1 MGGQAVGRT
10 TSDTRTHAPQLDDP
24 CRFLKGVGP
33 RRAETLE
40 KLGIRTAGDLLLH
53 APRNHFDRTEIVR
66 IADLQ
71 PGTTACLHAQ
81 VESLHARPAW
91 RGRRST
97 QAVVSDAT
105 GRLRVTWYSHWL
117 ADVLRPGFRLLLAG
131 PVSLVRGRLEM
142 RQPEYERLD
151 DDEGG
156 ETVHGGR
163 IVPLYPL
170 TRGLSQKWMR
180 NLLRQTLETH
190 GACVDEVLPE
200 DLRGGLPGRR
210 QALQDLHFPDSLT
223 DRDRALER
231 FKTEELFFLQLLLA
245 RRRHASE
252 HDARGQRLTGRRGLH
267 EQYLNHLPFR
277 LTGAQQRVLQEI
289 LVDLESGTWMQRL
302 LQGDVGSGKTVLAVA
317 ALLRAVDSGTQA
329 VLMAPTEALALQH
342 ADRLVSTCVRLGV
355 RFGVLVGSQSE
366 REKESL
372 RARMRSG
379 DVDLVVGTHALI
391 QEGVG
396 WARLGLAVV
405 DEQQRFGVLQRGAL
419 QGLAPGEDGV
429 RPHVL
434 VLSATPIP
442 RSLALTLFGDLRV
455 SRLDEKPPGRQPVE
469 TRVVPSRRRR
479 DMLLFIRDHVQRGS
493 QAYMV
498 FPLIEES
505 DKVDLQAAT
514 QEFERLRQGPLA
526 DVRMGLL
533 HGRLPANE
541 KQELLQRFH
550 RGDLQVLVSTTVVE
564 VGMDVGNAT
573 IMVVHH
579 PERFGLSQLHQL
591 RGRVGRSDKSS
602 WCFLL
607 PSPRT
612 SSEGLERLQEFADTD
627 DGFAI
632 AELDLRLRGPGD
644 FLGTRQHGLPTLR
657 FADLSQDLE
666 LLEQVRRRA
675 FALVEADPELERP
688 EHAGVRRHLERQLAD
703 KEILA
708 AIG

>member
-1 MGGQAVGRT
+1 V
-10 TSDTRTHAPQLDDP
+10 
-24 CRFLKGVGP
+24 
-33 RRAETLE
+33 
-40 KLGIRTAGDLLLH
+40 TA
-53 APRNHFDRTEIVR
+53 
-66 IADLQ
+66 
-71 PGTTACLHAQ
+71 
-81 VESLHARPAW
+81 
-91 RGRRST
+91 
-97 QAVVSDAT
+97 
-105 GRLRVTWYSHWL
+105 
-117 ADVLRPGFRLLLAG
+117 
-131 PVSLVRGRLEM
+131 VRGRLEM
-142 RQPEYERLD
+142 RQPEYERID
-151 DDEGG
+151 DDEPG

-170 TRGLSQKWMR
+170 TRGISQKWMR
-180 NLLRQTLETH
+180 SLLRTTLDSH
-190 GACVDEVLPE
+190 LACVEEVLPQ
-200 DLRGGLPGRR
+200 DLRNGLPDRR
-210 QALQDLHFPDSLT
+210 AALQALHFPDSLRE
-223 DRDRALER
+223 RDRAVAR
-231 FKTEELFFLQLLLA
+231 FKLEELFFLQLLLA
-245 RRRHASE
+245 RRRHAGE
-252 HDARGQRLTGRRGLH
+252 HRAAGRRLQPRRGLH
-267 EQYLNHLPFR
+267 QQYLDALPFQ
-277 LTGAQQRVLQEI
+277 LTTAQQRVLCQI
-289 LVDLESGTWMQRL
+289 VSDLQSGRWMQRL
-302 LQGDVGSGKTVLAVA
+302 VQGDVGSGKTVLAVA
-317 ALLRAVDSGTQA
+317 ALLLAIDAGTQG

-342 ADRLVSTCVRLGV
+342 ADRLVSTCAQLAVRL
-355 RFGVLVGSQSE
+355 GVLVGSQSE
-366 REKESL
+366 RDKESM

-379 DVDLVVGTHALI
+379 DVDLVIGTHALI
-391 QEGVG
+391 QEGVE

-419 QGLAPGEDGV
+419 QGPAQADIES

-442 RSLALTLFGDLRV
+442 RSLALTLFGDLHV
-455 SRLDEKPPGRQPVE
+455 SRLDEKPPGRQKVE
-469 TRVVPSRRRR
+469 TRVVPTRRRR
-479 DMLLFIRDHVQRGS
+479 DMLLFIRQHLLQGS

-505 DKVDLQAAT
+505 DKMDLQAAT
-514 QEFERLRQGPLA
+514 QEFDRLRSGPLA

-541 KQELLQRFH
+541 KQQLLERFH
-550 RGDLQVLVSTTVVE
+550 RGELQLLVSTTVVE

-591 RGRVGRSDKSS
+591 RGRVGRSDKAS

-612 SSEGLERLQEFADTD
+612 SAEGLERLQEFADTD

-657 FADLSQDLE
+657 FADLSQDLD
-666 LLEQVRRRA
+666 LLERVRQRA
-675 FALVEADPELERP
+675 FALVEADPELEKP
-688 EHAGVRRHLERQLAD
+688 EHACVRRHLERQLVD